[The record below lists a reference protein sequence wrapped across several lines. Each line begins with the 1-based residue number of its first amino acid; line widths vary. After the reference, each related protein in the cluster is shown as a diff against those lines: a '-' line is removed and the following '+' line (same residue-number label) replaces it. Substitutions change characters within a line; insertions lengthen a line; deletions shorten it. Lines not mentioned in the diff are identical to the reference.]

1 VFVPDEAST
10 YRHRSKTD
18 SNRRAGP
25 IPAISTFSGLISMI
39 LPISYG
45 SGAGLPGDKNVER
58 SVSGDIHVGLDREA
72 TRKIS
77 GSGVERTAAGRRPTD
92 RNVRIRF

>member
-1 VFVPDEAST
+1 
-10 YRHRSKTD
+10 
-18 SNRRAGP
+18 
-25 IPAISTFSGLISMI
+25 MI

-92 RNVRIRF
+92 RNVRIRFWHDASVPIGARARPYARRSDNCRKSDCRCC